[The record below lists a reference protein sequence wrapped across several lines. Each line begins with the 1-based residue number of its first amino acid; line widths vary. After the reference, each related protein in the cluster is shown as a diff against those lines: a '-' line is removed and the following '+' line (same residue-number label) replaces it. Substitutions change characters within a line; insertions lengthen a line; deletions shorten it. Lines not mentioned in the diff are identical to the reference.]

1 MEKMPITLAGYGQL
15 EEELKRLKHVERPAV
30 IEAIAEAR
38 GHGDLKENAEY
49 HAAREKQ
56 GFIEGRIAEL
66 EGRVARAEVIDV
78 KELKGK
84 KVLFGATVELV
95 DCDTEEE
102 ITYQIV
108 SDYESNLEKGKISY
122 VSPLA
127 RGLIGKSE
135 GDEVSIQMP
144 KGKKN
149 FEITK
154 VSFAG

>member
-1 MEKMPITLAGYGQL
+1 MEKMPITLAGYSQL
-15 EEELKRLKHVERPAV
+15 EEELKQLKHVERPAV

-66 EGRVARAEVIDV
+66 EARSSRAEIIDV
-78 KELKGK
+78 KTLKGT
-84 KVLFGATVELV
+84 KVLFGATVKLV
-95 DCDTEEE
+95 DCDTEDEV
-102 ITYQIV
+102 TYQIV
-108 SDYESNLEKGKISY
+108 GDYESNLEQGKISF

-144 KGKKN
+144 KGKRT
-149 FEITK
+149 FEILK
-154 VSFAG
+154 VSFI